1 MEEGWA
7 KAWAEGSA
15 TGDPCGVSRSALG
28 RADNALMPKPTAPL
42 ATTPNSANPGMP
54 VMTATLPASA
64 GAAVRSGEMPHLRLA
79 QTDAQAAPVAASSS
93 ARGGG
98 ALRLAGVHVYFIGI
112 GGSGM
117 SGLARVF
124 AARGARVS
132 GSDQAPS
139 TATASLQQAGI
150 SVDFEQAGGL
160 IPGDVGLVVASAA
173 IKPDHPQWAQATRR
187 GVSVML
193 YAEAL
198 GRVMQGATGVAIAG
212 THGKSTT
219 TAMLGSAL
227 VDAGLDP
234 GVIVGATSRQLQKG
248 NLGASEGDDAVGF
261 RVGSSEIPTG
271 TLAGRPG
278 VLVAEACEY
287 NRSFHNYRPTI
298 ASISSVEADHLDVY
312 GTLDAVVESFRQFAL
327 LLPPASEGGRLL
339 IAHDNAHRREVTA
352 GLSCEVQTIGFSPEA
367 DWVVAYDPRTREVRL
382 SHERREVAIWRNS
395 VPGAHNAFNASV
407 ALVLASWLGAQVP
420 RVASS
425 LASFKGVDRRLQLLG
440 ERVVS
445 GTDHASGGTG
455 QGVVR
460 VFDDYGH
467 HPTEVDVTLRA
478 LREAERPEERGG
490 RLICVFQPHQH
501 SRTKHLM
508 EEFAASFSQADVVI
522 VPHIYFVRDSEED
535 RHLVTAGDLVDRLR
549 EKGVRAMHL
558 YPFAAIIEQLGT
570 LCRGGDVVVVM
581 GAGDVWKIGT
591 GYLTAP
597 V

>member
-1 MEEGWA
+1 
-7 KAWAEGSA
+7 
-15 TGDPCGVSRSALG
+15 
-28 RADNALMPKPTAPL
+28 MPTPTVPVG
-42 ATTPNSANPGMP
+42 TT
-54 VMTATLPASA
+54 VL
-64 GAAVRSGEMPHLRLA
+64 SGEMPSLRLA
-79 QTDAQAAPVAASSS
+79 QNDVSDPSPAVAA
-93 ARGGG
+93 AQRGP
-98 ALRLAGVHVYFIGI
+98 AVLRLPGLHVYFIGI

-124 AARGARVS
+124 AARGAKVS

-139 TATASLQQAGI
+139 AATASLREAGI
-150 SVDFEQAGGL
+150 TVEFDQASGVLPPGL
-160 IPGDVGLVVASAA
+160 GLVVASAA
-173 IKPDHPQWAQATRR
+173 IKPDHPQWAQATRQ
-187 GVSVML
+187 GITVML

-219 TAMLGSAL
+219 TAMLGAAL

-234 GVIVGATSRQLQKG
+234 GVIVGATSRQLQRG
-248 NLGASEGDDAVGF
+248 NLGFAESDASVGF
-261 RVGSSEIPTG
+261 RVGASQVPSG
-271 TLAGRPG
+271 ALAGRPG
-278 VLVAEACEY
+278 ILVAEACEY
-287 NRSFHNYRPTI
+287 NRSFHNYRPTV

-327 LLPPASEGGRLL
+327 LLPPASDGGKLL

-352 GLSCEVQTIGFSPEA
+352 GLSCEVHTIGFSPEA

-382 SHERREVAIWRNS
+382 THERREVAIWRNS
-395 VPGAHNAFNASV
+395 VPGSHNAFNASV
-407 ALVLASWLGAQVP
+407 ALVLASWLGADVP
-420 RVASS
+420 RVATS
-425 LASFKGVDRRLQLLG
+425 LGAFRGVDRRLQLLG
-440 ERVVS
+440 ERPISATAV
-445 GTDHASGGTG
+445 GEPASGS
-455 QGVVR
+455 VR

-508 EEFAASFSQADVVI
+508 EEFATSFKHADIVI

-558 YPFAAIIEQLGT
+558 YPFAAIIEQLGN
-570 LCRGGDVVVVM
+570 LCRAGDVVVVM

-591 GYLTAP
+591 GFLEA
-597 V
+597 VQR

>member
-1 MEEGWA
+1 MPTPSVPLG
-7 KAWAEGSA
+7 A
-15 TGDPCGVSRSALG
+15 TVL
-28 RADNALMPKPTAPL
+28 
-42 ATTPNSANPGMP
+42 
-54 VMTATLPASA
+54 
-64 GAAVRSGEMPHLRLA
+64 SGEMPSLRLA
-79 QTDAQAAPVAASSS
+79 QNDAPDPTPSAAASQ
-93 ARGGG
+93 RGP
-98 ALRLAGVHVYFIGI
+98 AVLRLSGMHVYFIGI

-139 TATASLQQAGI
+139 VATASLQEAGI
-150 SVDFEQAGGL
+150 AVDFEQASGTLPAGL
-160 IPGDVGLVVASAA
+160 GLVVASAA
-173 IKPDHPQWAQATRR
+173 IKPDHPQWAQATRQ
-187 GVSVML
+187 GITVML

-219 TAMLGSAL
+219 TAMLGAAL

-234 GVIVGATSRQLQKG
+234 GVIVGATSRQIQRG
-248 NLGASEGDDAVGF
+248 NLGFAEADPSVGF
-261 RVGSSEIPTG
+261 RVGAGEIPAG
-271 TLAGRPG
+271 TMAGRPG
-278 VLVAEACEY
+278 ILVAEACEY

-312 GTLDAVVESFRQFAL
+312 GTLDAVVESFRQFAS
-327 LLPPASEGGRLL
+327 LLPPANEGGRLL

-352 GLSCEVQTIGFSPEA
+352 GLACEVHTIGFSPEA

-382 SHERREVAIWRNS
+382 THQRREVAIWRNS

-407 ALVLASWLGAQVP
+407 ALVLASWLGADVA
-420 RVASS
+420 RVAAS
-425 LASFKGVDRRLQLLG
+425 LGAFRGVDRRLQLLG
-440 ERVVS
+440 ERAV
-445 GTDHASGGTG
+445 GG
-455 QGVVR
+455 QGERGAGTVR

-508 EEFAASFSQADVVI
+508 EEFATSFKHADIVI

-570 LCRGGDVVVVM
+570 LCQGGDVVVVM

-591 GYLTAP
+591 GFLAAAH
-597 V
+597 